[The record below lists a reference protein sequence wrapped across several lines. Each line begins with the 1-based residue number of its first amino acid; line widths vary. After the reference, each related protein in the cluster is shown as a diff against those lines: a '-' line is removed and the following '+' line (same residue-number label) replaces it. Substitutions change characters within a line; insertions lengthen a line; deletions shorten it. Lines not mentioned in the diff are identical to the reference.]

1 MTESRVVSVLIIIC
15 SDEFKYGGLGLTPT
29 HVPVLVNEFDFQC
42 VEEPLRDGVIAAG
55 SVAPHAA
62 ARPLFLINC

>member
-1 MTESRVVSVLIIIC
+1 MPESRVVSVLIIIC
-15 SDEFKYGGLGLTPT
+15 SDEFKDAGFGPSPT

-42 VEEPLRDGVIAAG
+42 VKEALRDGVIAAG